1 MVRYLYCYIMMGSYN
16 FGYNQFIIIRMII
29 LYKHYICD
37 VLNTLFDRCV
47 IIISLEIVIHLFN
60 LIRWHT
66 GTIEKPKTRFA
77 EKQICD
83 AWNARRFAYKM
94 ILSLWVYML
103 VMIPNNNYPNTLRII
118 MSLSTRIPK
127 RKNIE
132 NTFLKW
138 FIFLLYVSDVC
149 LFCAVGFSQF
159 WDDVMVT
166 TSINVVCGELVAV
179 YPK

>member
-1 MVRYLYCYIMMGSYN
+1 M
-16 FGYNQFIIIRMII
+16 
-29 LYKHYICD
+29 CD
-37 VLNTLFDRCV
+37 VLNTPFNRGV
-47 IIISLEIVIHLFN
+47 IIISFRRVIYLFN

-77 EKQICD
+77 EKQMCD

-138 FIFLLYVSDVC
+138 FIFLFHVVDLFICCAGVQSMLRRCNSYTQRFWQNKKLESLLDLCKSYV
-149 LFCAVGFSQF
+149 L
-159 WDDVMVT
+159 
-166 TSINVVCGELVAV
+166 LVKYSAKWCKV
-179 YPK
+179 L

>member
-1 MVRYLYCYIMMGSYN
+1 MASGFMLAVVSY
-16 FGYNQFIIIRMII
+16 I
-29 LYKHYICD
+29 LYKHYIFD
-37 VLNTLFDRCV
+37 VSNTPFNRGV
-47 IIISLEIVIHLFN
+47 IIISFRRIIYLFN

-77 EKQICD
+77 EKQMCD

-132 NTFLKW
+132 NTFCEV
-138 FIFLLYVSDVC
+138 IHFLISCCWSVYLLRWSSVDAETMQE
-149 LFCAVGFSQF
+149 LH
-159 WDDVMVT
+159 T
-166 TSINVVCGELVAV
+166 TFLAN
-179 YPK
+179 